1 MKKVRITAV
10 RKACY
15 PDLMEKY
22 ENPIQ
27 HACDIAEG
35 QVWIEVYTISE
46 HSSLFVDIPIFLNWM
61 AEMNKDGRYLKW
73 NVAIAGDKDAEVQ
86 WTVNDYTVGTIE
98 RSRKKDKPCVDIGS
112 LRSGRDAIC
121 DVIPE
126 NLTPEQKA
134 AFDSTRKNG
143 KNIISARSKFG
154 LEDRPLLLLYRID
167 KNRGKESKLRCNIG
181 TDVDVV
187 GFSIVVSGE
196 SLGGGSHAKTLT
208 VRIPFDG

>member
-1 MKKVRITAV
+1 M
-10 RKACY
+10 
-15 PDLMEKY
+15 
-22 ENPIQ
+22 
-27 HACDIAEG
+27 
-35 QVWIEVYTISE
+35 
-46 HSSLFVDIPIFLNWM
+46 
-61 AEMNKDGRYLKW
+61 
-73 NVAIAGDKDAEVQ
+73 
-86 WTVNDYTVGTIE
+86 
-98 RSRKKDKPCVDIGS
+98 DIGS

-126 NLTPEQKA
+126 NLTPDQKA

-167 KNRGKESKLRCNIG
+167 KNRGKESKLRCKIG
-181 TDVDVV
+181 TDVDVI